1 MFLAHLMLWGGLFL
15 MTQTLADEPPVE
27 LHRMLYSGVDAGL
40 TFTEVEHP
48 AEDWQPWAP
57 TEVEQASGFIP
68 FTRPETYDIRPWS
81 RPRENERVRELTCF
95 LAKGETTGVWFAVY
109 ALEPLQRVQVE
120 VAGSPD
126 GITVS
131 PYYAH
136 FWAQR
141 YDWKGGR
148 YYVIPELLLQM
159 EGGRAQFPAAG
170 GVLEW
175 RNLNVPQAET
185 CLFWLRVTA
194 SQDVTDGQYT
204 VVVVIRSQQK
214 QPVRLPLR
222 VTVYPFRLQKPPDK
236 RWLMYS
242 DSYLLGQMSD
252 EQLLAVLKHMQD
264 YGIDGLTELP
274 IGEID
279 ISALAQ
285 GVVRYHPEPLLR
297 WHRLL
302 QQAGLR
308 GPHTIGTFIEEQV
321 VAQLGIQADLNREWP
336 QPLREAMQNIGR
348 TVVKTLEPHGIDWL
362 FYAWDEP
369 TADNV
374 RAIEQYRNW
383 REGGAR
389 TYVTVAR
396 DAYLAA
402 ARWLTHPCF
411 ATDVINLP
419 NGAEWARRQCR
430 RRQQQFYW
438 YGSGCYLFQE
448 GRMLPNRYLAGW
460 LFWKTK
466 ADGQVSWT
474 FLRPHLDPF
483 NDPCHHR
490 LHHLL
495 PGLWSYLPPFYQFHQ
510 RVVGDGE
517 RQVHPPTSS
526 HRLIAGEDNLGG
538 VERVAGAQLGLAPFA
553 QGSNDVRNRT
563 LDEARTVHILV
574 TAIDSLPFAPSEA
587 AVAQRWRARLHA
599 AQFNNSFAADNAVMC
614 AHEACTNARGC
625 HAPNAVAVLPLGKR
639 LILVVRA
646 KDKVLRAVV
655 YLGDDPLRQSLVI
668 EVVAH
673 VEVMCAIV
681 IQVTRPELH
690 TDQPPDHAFV
700 QQLFRHAEG
709 FAKTP
714 LVVEGQPHATPF
726 ALLRHQPCR
735 APRVVHRLLAVDGF
749 HSRYRAVDHQL
760 GVRHRP
766 RADAHDV
773 QLFFLQ
779 HLPVAGVDP
788 GDTVGGSKSTRVLF
802 HDVRTRHQFAIGN
815 QLVGVCMGIRH
826 SETHGTSTLRFTPR
840 ANESHSKLRHV
851 YPPSRRVVS
860 EHEGWLSKEIVPVL
874 FAR

>member
-15 MTQTLADEPPVE
+15 MTQTLADEQSVE
-27 LHRMLYSGVDAGL
+27 LHRTRYTGVDAGL

-48 AEDWQPWAP
+48 QEDWQPCAP

-336 QPLREAMQNIGR
+336 QPLREAMQNIAR

-383 REGGAR
+383 REGGAG

-419 NGAEWARRQCR
+419 NAAEWARRQCR

-483 NDPCHHR
+483 NDFDGSLVNSVEPKDQCTVYPLFTR
-490 LHHLL
+490 PNDPASIAGIIPTIQWEALRE
-495 PGLWSYLPPFYQFHQ
+495 GVQDYCYLYTLRNTIAYARRMVRGKKSAWAQ
-510 RVVGDGE
+510 RVRQAASEGE
-517 RQVHPPTSS
+517 QTLAR
-526 HRLIAGEDNLGG
+526 
-538 VERVAGAQLGLAPFA
+538 VEQMIPWPHTPRGLGL
-553 QGSNDVRNRT
+553 GEVN
-563 LDEARTVHILV
+563 
-574 TAIDSLPFAPSEA
+574 
-587 AVAQRWRARLHA
+587 
-599 AQFNNSFAADNAVMC
+599 
-614 AHEACTNARGC
+614 CTNADLQK
-625 HAPNAVAVLPLGKR
+625 AR
-639 LILVVRA
+639 LE
-646 KDKVLRAVV
+646 
-655 YLGDDPLRQSLVI
+655 LGDAIAR
-668 EVVAH
+668 VAR
-673 VEVMCAIV
+673 AL
-681 IQVTRPELH
+681 Q
-690 TDQPPDHAFV
+690 
-700 QQLFRHAEG
+700 
-709 FAKTP
+709 
-714 LVVEGQPHATPF
+714 GQ
-726 ALLRHQPCR
+726 
-735 APRVVHRLLAVDGF
+735 
-749 HSRYRAVDHQL
+749 
-760 GVRHRP
+760 
-766 RADAHDV
+766 
-773 QLFFLQ
+773 
-779 HLPVAGVDP
+779 
-788 GDTVGGSKSTRVLF
+788 
-802 HDVRTRHQFAIGN
+802 
-815 QLVGVCMGIRH
+815 
-826 SETHGTSTLRFTPR
+826 
-840 ANESHSKLRHV
+840 
-851 YPPSRRVVS
+851 
-860 EHEGWLSKEIVPVL
+860 
-874 FAR
+874 

>member
-1 MFLAHLMLWGGLFL
+1 MFLAHLMLWGGLAL
-15 MTQTLADEPPVE
+15 MTQTLADEQSVE
-27 LHRMLYSGVDAGL
+27 LHRTRYTGVDAGL

-48 AEDWQPWAP
+48 QEDWQPCAP

-279 ISALAQ
+279 IPALAQ

-336 QPLREAMQNIGR
+336 QPLREAMQNIAR

-483 NDPCHHR
+483 NDFDGSLVNSVEPKDQCTVYPLFTR
-490 LHHLL
+490 PNDPASIAGIIPTIQWEALRE
-495 PGLWSYLPPFYQFHQ
+495 GVQDYCYLYTLRNTIAYARRMVRGKKSAWAQ
-510 RVVGDGE
+510 RVRQAASEGE
-517 RQVHPPTSS
+517 QTLAR
-526 HRLIAGEDNLGG
+526 
-538 VERVAGAQLGLAPFA
+538 VEQMIPWPHTPRGLGL
-553 QGSNDVRNRT
+553 GEVN
-563 LDEARTVHILV
+563 
-574 TAIDSLPFAPSEA
+574 
-587 AVAQRWRARLHA
+587 
-599 AQFNNSFAADNAVMC
+599 
-614 AHEACTNARGC
+614 CTNADLQK
-625 HAPNAVAVLPLGKR
+625 AR
-639 LILVVRA
+639 LE
-646 KDKVLRAVV
+646 
-655 YLGDDPLRQSLVI
+655 LGDAIAR
-668 EVVAH
+668 VAR
-673 VEVMCAIV
+673 AL
-681 IQVTRPELH
+681 Q
-690 TDQPPDHAFV
+690 
-700 QQLFRHAEG
+700 
-709 FAKTP
+709 
-714 LVVEGQPHATPF
+714 GQ
-726 ALLRHQPCR
+726 
-735 APRVVHRLLAVDGF
+735 
-749 HSRYRAVDHQL
+749 
-760 GVRHRP
+760 
-766 RADAHDV
+766 
-773 QLFFLQ
+773 
-779 HLPVAGVDP
+779 
-788 GDTVGGSKSTRVLF
+788 
-802 HDVRTRHQFAIGN
+802 
-815 QLVGVCMGIRH
+815 
-826 SETHGTSTLRFTPR
+826 
-840 ANESHSKLRHV
+840 
-851 YPPSRRVVS
+851 
-860 EHEGWLSKEIVPVL
+860 
-874 FAR
+874 

>member
-1 MFLAHLMLWGGLFL
+1 MCFAYLIVWGGLVL
-15 MTQTLADEPPVE
+15 MTQTLADEQSVE
-27 LHRMLYSGVDAGL
+27 LHRTRYTGVDAGL
-40 TFTEVEHP
+40 TFSEVEHP
-48 AEDWQPWAP
+48 QEDWQPCAP
-57 TEVEQASGFIP
+57 TIEEQASGFIP

-95 LAKGETTGVWFAVY
+95 LAKGETTGVWFAIY

-120 VAGSPD
+120 VAGSQN

-141 YDWKGGR
+141 YDWKSGR
-148 YYVIPELLLQM
+148 YYIIPELLLQM

-170 GVLEW
+170 GILEW
-175 RNLNVPQAET
+175 RDLNVPQAET

-194 SQDVTDGQYT
+194 SQDVSDGQYT
-204 VVVVIRSQQK
+204 VDVVIRSAQK
-214 QPVRLPLR
+214 QPLHLPLR
-222 VTVYPFRLQKPPDK
+222 ITVYPFRLQKPPDK

-252 EQLLAVLKHMQD
+252 EQLLAVLKHMQE

-285 GVVRYHPEPLLR
+285 GVVRYNPEPLLR

-336 QPLREAMQNIGR
+336 QPLREAMQNIAR
-348 TVVKTLEPHGIDWL
+348 TVVKTLEPHGMDWL

-430 RRQQQFYW
+430 RGQQQFYW

-483 NDPCHHR
+483 NDFDGFQVNSVEPKDQCTLYPLFTR
-490 LHHLL
+490 PNDPASIAGIIPTIQWEALRE
-495 PGLWSYLPPFYQFHQ
+495 GVQDYCYLYTLRNTIAYARRMVRGKKSAWAQ
-510 RVVGDGE
+510 RVRQAASEGE
-517 RQVHPPTSS
+517 QTLSR
-526 HRLIAGEDNLGG
+526 
-538 VERVAGAQLGLAPFA
+538 VEQMIPWPHTPRGLGL
-553 QGSNDVRNRT
+553 GEVN
-563 LDEARTVHILV
+563 
-574 TAIDSLPFAPSEA
+574 
-587 AVAQRWRARLHA
+587 
-599 AQFNNSFAADNAVMC
+599 
-614 AHEACTNARGC
+614 CTNADLQK
-625 HAPNAVAVLPLGKR
+625 AR
-639 LILVVRA
+639 LE
-646 KDKVLRAVV
+646 
-655 YLGDDPLRQSLVI
+655 LGDAIAR
-668 EVVAH
+668 VAR
-673 VEVMCAIV
+673 AL
-681 IQVTRPELH
+681 Q
-690 TDQPPDHAFV
+690 
-700 QQLFRHAEG
+700 
-709 FAKTP
+709 
-714 LVVEGQPHATPF
+714 GQ
-726 ALLRHQPCR
+726 
-735 APRVVHRLLAVDGF
+735 
-749 HSRYRAVDHQL
+749 
-760 GVRHRP
+760 
-766 RADAHDV
+766 
-773 QLFFLQ
+773 
-779 HLPVAGVDP
+779 
-788 GDTVGGSKSTRVLF
+788 
-802 HDVRTRHQFAIGN
+802 
-815 QLVGVCMGIRH
+815 
-826 SETHGTSTLRFTPR
+826 
-840 ANESHSKLRHV
+840 
-851 YPPSRRVVS
+851 
-860 EHEGWLSKEIVPVL
+860 
-874 FAR
+874 